1 MKTIDSIF
9 IIDDDPITVFGIRK
23 LLDKNVEFNT
33 ISTYG
38 NGKLALDGIKKV
50 LSAGKSLP
58 EVIFLDINMPI
69 MDGWQF
75 LEEFVELPIV
85 EKIRVNIVTS
95 SIDPAD
101 YKNWEFY
108 NEKSHHMIT
117 FNTKPLTGISIA
129 EISQR
134 AEP

>member
-1 MKTIDSIF
+1 MKKINSIF

-23 LLDKNVEFNT
+23 MLSTSVEFNT

-38 NGKLALDGIKKV
+38 NGKLAIDGINKV
-50 LSAGKSLP
+50 ISENKSVP

-75 LEEFVELPIV
+75 LEEFIELPIN
-85 EKIRVNIVTS
+85 EKVRVNIVTS

-101 YKNWEFY
+101 YENYEY
-108 NEKSHHMIT
+108 YSDKSHHLIT
-117 FNTKPLTGISIA
+117 FNTKPIKTA
-129 EISQR
+129 EI
-134 AEP
+134 AAIAKPAY